1 MSNHQQTGFDQPFFI
16 VTWIETGL
24 ALVLLSVRCFTSWK
38 IVQYTGP
45 DLILAIITFIFGIAS
60 MVMITVGTA
69 YGIGTP
75 SATLTNSDDK
85 NALLFG
91 WTSQFLSLIG
101 IGLGKVALVAF
112 IEHLQKYER
121 KSKRAFLWFIAGS
134 NLIVNV
140 VAAILVF
147 LQCSPAKK
155 LWDEQIP
162 GRCPGRRRVQ
172 IFGYIQGPYSAFC
185 DFALAVYPVL
195 IFRKVQAFSL
205 PTKIGLSVLMG
216 LGIVAGACT
225 IIKTVKLKL
234 LTKVEDTTCT
244 YSREAL
250 ALEAK
255 TYTNYH
261 SRDTGWIDSVEP
273 VRTLYD
279 LVSHGMEN

>member
-1 MSNHQQTGFDQPFFI
+1 MSNHPQTGFGRPFFI
-16 VTWIETGL
+16 VTWVETGL
-24 ALVLLSVRCFTSWK
+24 ALILLSARCYTSWK
-38 IVQYTGP
+38 IVRYTGP

-60 MVMITVGTA
+60 MALITVGAA
-69 YGIGTP
+69 YGVGTP
-75 SATLTNSDDK
+75 SATLTYNDDR

-91 WTSQFLSLIG
+91 WTSQAVSLIA
-101 IGLGKVALVAF
+101 IGLGKVALVVF
-112 IEHLQKYER
+112 IEHLQEYET

-134 NLIVNV
+134 NFIVNV
-140 VAAILVF
+140 IAAILVF

-162 GRCPGRRRVQ
+162 GRCPGRKRVQ
-172 IFGYIQGPYSAFC
+172 IFGYIQAPYSAFC

-205 PTKIGLSVLMG
+205 RQKIGLSVLMG

-225 IIKTVKLKL
+225 IVKTVKLKL

-250 ALEAK
+250 TLEAK
-255 TYTNYH
+255 IHTNY
-261 SRDTGWIDSVEP
+261 RARYTG
-273 VRTLYD
+273 
-279 LVSHGMEN
+279 